1 MNNIDVIEDLRKKEQ
16 SMMLEGEEEQRFSC
30 SSMLAG
36 KNSIDI
42 IEDLREKDNNS
53 IIDKS
58 RPTKKRSKHSRGK
71 FIGWNG
77 KKVVRKKKHSTKN
90 TPQETIPLELSPPL
104 PTMIGGP
111 NRQLVA
117 NVKSN
122 NYSVDILDE
131 IAHLYSSTNDNADTI

>member
-1 MNNIDVIEDLRKKEQ
+1 MGVIEDLRKKEQ
-16 SMMLEGEEEQRFSC
+16 SMLEGEEEQRLSC

-58 RPTKKRSKHSRGK
+58 RPTTKRSKHSRGK

-77 KKVVRKKKHSTKN
+77 KKVVRKKNHSTKN

-111 NRQLVA
+111 NRQHQCQIVA

-131 IAHLYSSTNDNADTI
+131 IARLYSSTNDNADT